1 MGFVVGYALC
11 GLSPQIDGM
20 PVILRI
26 ARDLNDPG
34 LIMTVDDVPVCLL
47 YRNHS
52 ELLFFTLNFSQ
63 SF

>member
-11 GLSPQIDGM
+11 GLSQQIDGM

>member
-1 MGFVVGYALC
+1 MGFDVGYALC

-34 LIMTVDDVPVCLL
+34 LMMPGEAVAVCLL